1 MSLRRDFSLSK
12 DFDFENDSE
21 MERLY
26 QGYETVKLP
35 GHFFKKLLTY
45 FMRIYKGCCG
55 EGEGINKVYLALE
68 SYIYINVTDY
78 DYSFAQEA
86 ESLRNL
92 YESVNEYSKELDE
105 LNGQLDSAID
115 KWLGGIHSGKLNDQ
129 QRAEDLKFVAQSA
142 LLLNRRNLVYS
153 TNSYINF
160 LMNGS
165 LEYEDA
171 YEVNDYDDLSLGA
184 LELPIFT
191 HIPVVE
197 DISQSSLEKSKLM
210 QILYNIVEQDSQPP
224 VKMLHDC
231 NNGKAIV
238 RLWKKENGE
247 DKPCF
252 FTVDKKDVYL
262 EKFANGREKS
272 FWPSLVEAAINMLE
286 CSQEEIPYAVLG
298 PDLNNYDLEALLGPN
313 NPPVY
318 ETNQRYNDM
327 IHEYITCYY
336 DAYSMLLLADSLV
349 LKDTLEYTRLT
360 AAVWEVIYA
369 LACCFDRTF
378 DVVDPAIEFLEVA
391 IAKYKE
397 SVQESLKTD
406 SVVKKRIAICN
417 TMETLNKLVTEES
430 EYRKNPRLYFEEKL
444 AVKIAKV
451 LLDSMHEEV
460 TPQSLDSKTKAILSN
475 KNFKKQTA
483 KLNVHMMNNAT
494 EKFAASVLAKL

>member
-26 QGYETVKLP
+26 QGYEAVKLP

-55 EGEGINKVYLALE
+55 EGEGINKVYHSLE
-68 SYIYINVTDY
+68 QYLSINVADAN
-78 DYSFAQEA
+78 YSFAEEA

-115 KWLGGIHSGKLNDQ
+115 RWLSGIHSGKLTDQ
-129 QRAEDLKFVAQSA
+129 QRAEDLKYVAQSA
-142 LLLNRRNLVYS
+142 LLFNRRDLVYT
-153 TNSYINF
+153 TNSYIGF
-160 LMNGS
+160 LMNGT

-171 YEVNDYDDLSLGA
+171 YEVDDDDFSLGA
-184 LELPIFT
+184 LELPLFV
-191 HIPVVE
+191 HYPVVE
-197 DISQSSLEKSKLM
+197 DISQNSLGESRLM
-210 QILYNIVEQDSQPP
+210 QILYNIVALDSQPP
-224 VKMLHDC
+224 MKMLHDC
-231 NNGKAIV
+231 NNGNAIV

-247 DKPCF
+247 DKPYY
-252 FTVDKKDVYL
+252 FTVDKKDVYIAR
-262 EKFANGREKS
+262 FGDGGEKS
-272 FWPSLVEAAINMLE
+272 LWPGLVEVAIGMLE
-286 CSQEEIPYAVLG
+286 CSSEEIPYAVLG
-298 PDLNNYDLEALLGPN
+298 PDLNNYDLETILGPN

-336 DAYSMLLLADSLV
+336 DAYSMLLLADSLM
-349 LKDTLEYTRLT
+349 LKDTLEYTRLA

-378 DVVDPAIEFLEVA
+378 DVVSPAIKFLESA
-391 IAKYKE
+391 IAEYKE
-397 SVQESLKTD
+397 SVQENVKTD
-406 SVVKKRIAICN
+406 PVVKKRIAICN
-417 TMETLNKLVTEES
+417 MMETINKIGTEES
-430 EYRKNPRLYFEEKL
+430 EYRRTPRLYFEKKL
-444 AVKIAKV
+444 AAKVAKV
-451 LLDSMHEEV
+451 LLESMHEEE
-460 TPQSLDSKTKAILSN
+460 TPQSLNSKMQAVLAN

-483 KLNVHMMNNAT
+483 KLNVYMMNNAS